1 MDTSILQWP
10 EKKVEDWYDFTEA
23 LEAALDA
30 FRLPAT
36 YIFRGQANSC
46 WPLKPSLLRCMGDVT
61 DRAFARGVEQF
72 LEEEFVG
79 QAHLFPETHDVW
91 HALDTAATRVH
102 TWEFMQHYSCP
113 TRLLDWTSSAY
124 VATYFA
130 VDQLP
135 EKDGALFIVAPEA
148 VHMYFERQ
156 NSKLASITD
165 DLLFDPTTPDCVGF
179 TWPSLKPSRA
189 VAQQGQFSMCTNIL
203 ATHDGPILEACSA
216 IKLEQPDKFI
226 HRKIIIP
233 ADLKPL
239 FLQQLLTMNVTARSL
254 YQTLDGT
261 GKSLGDLA
269 VLKVALYKAEQ
280 SEKYKLSRLVEK

>member
-1 MDTSILQWP
+1 MGTSGLHWP
-10 EKKVEDWYDFTEA
+10 EIRVKDWYDFFNA
-23 LEAALDA
+23 LEETLDA

-36 YIFRGQANSC
+36 YIFRGQADSS
-46 WPLKPSLLRCMGDVT
+46 WFLKPSLLRRMSGIK
-61 DRAFARGVEQF
+61 DRAFAREVEQF
-72 LEEEFVG
+72 LEKEFVG
-79 QAHLFPETHDVW
+79 QAHLFPETRDVW
-91 HALDTAATRVH
+91 HALDGAATWVH

-156 NSKLASITD
+156 NPKLASITD
-165 DLLFDPTTPDCVGF
+165 DLLFDPSSPNCVGF

-203 ATHDGPILEACSA
+203 ATHDGSILEACNA
-216 IKLEQPDKFI
+216 IRSEQPDKVI

-233 ADLKPL
+233 AQLKPL

-254 YQTLDGT
+254 FQTLDGA
-261 GKSLGDLA
+261 GESLGDLA
-269 VLKVALYKAEQ
+269 TLKVALYKAGR
-280 SEKYKLSRLVEK
+280 SREKP